1 MQRRANAGVRME
13 VDFTVVVEMKK
24 IRRVKRVYQNAKKL

>member
-1 MQRRANAGVRME
+1 ME
-13 VDFTVVVEMKK
+13 LDFTVVVEMKK